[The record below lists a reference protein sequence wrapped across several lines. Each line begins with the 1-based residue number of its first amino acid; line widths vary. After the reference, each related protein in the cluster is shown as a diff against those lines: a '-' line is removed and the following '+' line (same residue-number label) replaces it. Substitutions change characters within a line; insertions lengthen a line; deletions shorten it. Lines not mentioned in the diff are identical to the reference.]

1 MMSSD
6 AALSLLDLFPPQ
18 VNEYYDL
25 GRVTEFRY
33 CHKIKEC
40 VGNFG
45 SLGGWGGGGD
55 YGWGMA
61 DNDHALIFVDNHDN
75 QRGHGGGGQ
84 IITHKQ
90 PHDYR
95 LATAFTLAWN
105 YGFTRWVTRTTG
117 LPGG

>member
-1 MMSSD
+1 MK
-6 AALSLLDLFPPQ
+6 
-18 VNEYYDL
+18 EYYDL
-25 GRVTEFRY
+25 GRVTEFRH
-33 CHKIKEC
+33 CQKIKEG

-45 SLGGWGGGGD
+45 SLRGVVD

-61 DNDHALIFVDNHDN
+61 DNDHALVFVDNHDN

-105 YGFTRWVTRTTG
+105 YGFTRWVTGTSG